1 MTREKMPSDALV
13 EIDRAT
19 AVPLH
24 RQIYERFRTAI
35 EQGVL
40 GPGDRVAS
48 ARSLASE
55 LGVARG
61 TVETAYNLLAGE
73 GYLSAR
79 GQAGTVVSPSLPS
92 RRPARRK
99 PRRAEARALDPTFAK
114 PASPP
119 PLLQLGVPAL
129 DAFPRKLWARLASR
143 RLRATT
149 AADMFYGDPSGH
161 PPLRAAIA
169 AYLQVSR
176 GVSCHPSQVFVTGG
190 YRASL
195 ALASRTLLAG
205 GDRVWVEDP
214 GFPPTLEVL
223 RSAGQLAVPVPV
235 DDEGMVVALGMRK
248 APKAKMA
255 VVTPSHQAPLGVS
268 MSLARRLQLLA
279 WASQAKA
286 WILEDDYDG
295 EYRYAG
301 PPLPALKSLDGQ
313 DRVLY
318 AGSFSKVLYPGLALG
333 YVVVPDSLCE
343 VFGAAVQTWSN
354 GCPQITQAVVAD
366 FMREGHFSRHLKKM
380 RLLYARRR
388 NMLAQALAKAFGEEV
403 RIDLQGGG
411 MHLIARFAMRGAS
424 DEELARRAQL
434 AGLNCQP
441 LSARGTARFSDQGL
455 LIGFT
460 NVGSAAQAQ
469 QLATRLRNALDGK
482 R

>member
-1 MTREKMPSDALV
+1 MTKEKKSSAALLK
-13 EIDRAT
+13 IDRRRST
-19 AVPLH
+19 PLH
-24 RQIYERFRTAI
+24 RQIYERFKAAI

-40 GPGDRVAS
+40 RPGDRVAS

-61 TVETAYNLLAGE
+61 TVETAYNQLAGE
-73 GYLSAR
+73 GYFSPQ
-79 GQAGTVVSPSLPS
+79 GQAGTVVSPLLPS
-92 RRPARRK
+92 RLPVRRE
-99 PRRAEARALDPTFAK
+99 PRRSEARVFDRALAE
-114 PASPP
+114 PAPPP
-119 PLLQLGVPAL
+119 PLQLGIPAL
-129 DAFPRKLWARLASR
+129 DAFPRKLWARLVSR
-143 RLRATT
+143 RVRATS

-161 PPLRAAIA
+161 PGLRTAVA

-195 ALASRTLLAG
+195 ALIARTLLAR

-214 GFPPTLEVL
+214 GYPPTQEVL
-223 RSAGQLAVPVPV
+223 RHAGQRPLPVPV
-235 DDEGMVVALGMRK
+235 DREGMVVASGMRK
-248 APKAKMA
+248 AAKAKMA
-255 VVTPSHQAPLGVS
+255 IVTPSHQAPLGVS

-279 WASQAKA
+279 WALEAKA
-286 WILEDDYDG
+286 WIVEDDYDG

-301 PPLPALKSLDGQ
+301 PPLPALKSLDSH

-333 YVVVPDSLCE
+333 YVVVPDLLRD

-366 FMREGHFSRHLKKM
+366 FMRDGHFSRHLKKM

-388 NMLAQALAKAFGEEV
+388 SMLAAGLTKAFGEDV
-403 RIDLQGGG
+403 RIDLQSGG
-411 MHLIARFAMRGAS
+411 MHLIARFDQRRES
-424 DEELARRAQL
+424 DAELARRAQL

-441 LSARGTARFSDQGL
+441 LSARGTANFSDEGL

-460 NVGSAAQAQ
+460 NIGSAVHAQ
-469 QLATRLRNALDGK
+469 QLATKLRAALD
-482 R
+482 RRP

>member
-1 MTREKMPSDALV
+1 MIQEKKSSQALLKI
-13 EIDRAT
+13 ERAT
-19 AVPLH
+19 STPLH

-35 EQGVL
+35 EQGL
-40 GPGDRVAS
+40 LRPGDRVAS

-61 TVETAYNLLAGE
+61 TVETAYNQLAGE
-73 GYLSAR
+73 GYFSPQ

-92 RRPARRK
+92 PRSVRRL
-99 PRRAEARALDPTFAK
+99 PRQAEARAFDPVLAE
-114 PASPP
+114 PAPPP
-119 PLLQLGVPAL
+119 PLQLGIPAL
-129 DAFPRKLWARLASR
+129 DAFPRKLWARLVSR
-143 RLRATT
+143 RARATT

-161 PPLRAAIA
+161 LPLRTAIA
-169 AYLQVSR
+169 AYLRVSR
-176 GVSCHPSQVFVTGG
+176 GVACHPSQVFVTGG

-195 ALASRTLLAG
+195 ALISHALLDKD
-205 GDRVWVEDP
+205 DRVWVEDP
-214 GFPPTLEVL
+214 GYPPTQEVL
-223 RSAGQLAVPVPV
+223 RSAGQRTVPVPV
-235 DDEGMVVALGMRK
+235 DEEGLVVARGMRK
-248 APKAKMA
+248 AAKARMA

-268 MSLARRLQLLA
+268 MSLARRLQLLD

-286 WILEDDYDG
+286 WIVEDDYDG

-301 PPLPALKSLDGQ
+301 PPLPALKSLDRH

-333 YVVVPDSLCE
+333 YVVVPDALRGA
-343 VFGAAVQTWSN
+343 FGEAARTGSN

-366 FMREGHFSRHLKKM
+366 FIREGHFSRHLKKM

-388 NMLAQALAKAFGEEV
+388 QMLAAALLKAFGKDV

-411 MHLIARFAMRGAS
+411 MHLIARFDRQREG
-424 DEELARRAQL
+424 DEELARRAQQ

-441 LSARGTARFSDQGL
+441 LSARGTASFRDEGL

-460 NVGSAAQAQ
+460 NVGSALHAQ
-469 QLATRLRNALDGK
+469 QLAAKLRMALG
-482 R
+482 RGP